1 MTRRILTILLAAAI
15 LAAAV
20 PVYADGGADAGA
32 QLEADLAAIMSEHGL
47 DEGNIAFGYR
57 RTTDW
62 TQFTFNEDALFE
74 SASVYKL
81 ALNMYY
87 YEQEAAGNIAPD
99 AVYGGMPLSD
109 CHRLSLQYSNN
120 DLSRV
125 MLDAAFPDF
134 ADYKRL
140 AAGYAGIDVRA
151 LDEEYLYSSEFNVN
165 IQLGVLQRLY
175 DGADSTYAEAIGYL
189 KAAQPGEY
197 FKSGVT
203 EYEIAQKYGYDTYG
217 GSLYVATVGIVF
229 AEEPFLI
236 AVFTRSVPGAG
247 NVIGEICRAFCDY
260 NDAPH
265 DPLPEPE
272 APPVACTSP
281 VTPEVPLT
289 ARREELA
296 AAVAGAAAA
305 LSLLPAAG
313 EALIAS
319 VQAPG
324 TTS

>member
-1 MTRRILTILLAAAI
+1 
-15 LAAAV
+15 
-20 PVYADGGADAGA
+20 
-32 QLEADLAAIMSEHGL
+32 
-47 DEGNIAFGYR
+47 
-57 RTTDW
+57 
-62 TQFTFNEDALFE
+62 
-74 SASVYKL
+74 
-81 ALNMYY
+81 
-87 YEQEAAGNIAPD
+87 
-99 AVYGGMPLSD
+99 
-109 CHRLSLQYSNN
+109 
-120 DLSRV
+120 

-175 DGADSTYAEAIGYL
+175 DGIDIRIAEAIGYL

-247 NVIGEICRAFCDY
+247 NVIGKICRAFCDY

-289 ARREELA
+289 ARGRSSPPPRPA
-296 AAVAGAAAA
+296 RPPRSASSPPPAGR
-305 LSLLPAAG
+305 S
-313 EALIAS
+313 
-319 VQAPG
+319 
-324 TTS
+324 

>member
-20 PVYADGGADAGA
+20 PVYADGGADAEA

-99 AVYGGMPLSD
+99 AVYGGVPLSD

-247 NVIGEICRAFCDY
+247 NVIGKICRAFCDY

-289 ARREELA
+289 ARREGIA

-313 EALIAS
+313 GALIAS

-324 TTS
+324 TTP

>member
-1 MTRRILTILLAAAI
+1 MTRRVLTILLAAAI

-20 PVYADGGADAGA
+20 PVYADGGADAEA

-125 MLDAAFPDF
+125 MLDAAFNRKLPQC
-134 ADYKRL
+134 AAIQARL
-140 AAGYAGIDVRA
+140 EQLEAQQRRDQEREYGMYRQTQVHFES
-151 LDEEYLYSSEFNVN
+151 LDS
-165 IQLGVLQRLY
+165 
-175 DGADSTYAEAIGYL
+175 
-189 KAAQPGEY
+189 
-197 FKSGVT
+197 
-203 EYEIAQKYGYDTYG
+203 
-217 GSLYVATVGIVF
+217 
-229 AEEPFLI
+229 
-236 AVFTRSVPGAG
+236 
-247 NVIGEICRAFCDY
+247 
-260 NDAPH
+260 
-265 DPLPEPE
+265 
-272 APPVACTSP
+272 
-281 VTPEVPLT
+281 EVPH
-289 ARREELA
+289 EDH
-296 AAVAGAAAA
+296 
-305 LSLLPAAG
+305 P
-313 EALIAS
+313 
-319 VQAPG
+319 
-324 TTS
+324 